1 MLCAV
6 DGRKWTILQHYCARQ
21 DASDSDSDYE
31 CVHRHVFTPGGR
43 EPCRI
48 IGMMHMM
55 LALDRHASK
64 RSQVSR
70 LLEVAGGAD
79 AGIMERKSTA
89 LLHHGHEL
97 VAR

>member
-1 MLCAV
+1 
-6 DGRKWTILQHYCARQ
+6 
-21 DASDSDSDYE
+21 
-31 CVHRHVFTPGGR
+31 
-43 EPCRI
+43 
-48 IGMMHMM
+48 M

-97 VAR
+97 VARWYQTCNPQKGLGHSKV